1 MMNPKLRRNPS
12 FSILEHVLA
21 FPRFTDIEVLRSL
34 AFFSHLTI
42 TSQHHTYRQ
51 AYTLTLS
58 SSLQDIHPTPSTRSM
73 TGTTVTIK
81 DLFANYPVRK
91 LLSQSRKQSEM
102 NGLHKI
108 SIGVALS
115 TPLAFTLRSNTGE
128 KFIKIDRTDAKDWEK
143 GVLEKG
149 LSCRVLRCLT
159 FDNRDQGVRVILRIY
174 TVDTSKN
181 HTFICTTPS

>member
-1 MMNPKLRRNPS
+1 MINTKLRRNPS
-12 FSILEHVLA
+12 FPILEHVLA
-21 FPRFTDIEVLRSL
+21 FPSFADIEVLRSL
-34 AFFSHLTI
+34 GFFSHLTI

-58 SSLQDIHPTPSTRSM
+58 SSLQYVHPTPSTRSM
-73 TGTTVTIK
+73 AGTTVTIK

-102 NGLHKI
+102 TDLRKV
-108 SIGVALS
+108 SIGIALS
-115 TPLAFTLRSNTGE
+115 TPLALTLRSNTGE
-128 KFIKIDRTDAKDWEK
+128 KLIKINRTDAKDWEK
-143 GVLEKG
+143 DVLEKG

-181 HTFICTTPS
+181 HTFICTTSS